1 MYKLLL
7 IVLMSV
13 VYMSLYGLQTDEE
26 LAMHT
31 LFHGKHALNNSVHA
45 AAQQSDQVKLAS
57 GIHSIDETKARAVAM
72 QYLQAN
78 LRLNAVNDPLPN
90 TFLRSRVVVELFK
103 IINDNEVF
111 PYTYVDA
118 GNGYSVTLDRPG
130 VIMFIRME
138 FPRTYT
144 ILQPITWTIKSS
156 AEMVF

>member
-1 MYKLLL
+1 
-7 IVLMSV
+7 MSV

-57 GIHSIDETKARAVAM
+57 GIHSIDA
-72 QYLQAN
+72 
-78 LRLNAVNDPLPN
+78 NDPLPN

-118 GNGYSVTLDRPG
+118 GNAYSVTLDRPG
-130 VIMFIRME
+130 VIMVIRME